1 MGVLLKDMERF
12 RLENNNGVEVEFLS
26 LGGRIYSVKVPDKSR
41 KLDIVLGCGELP
53 GDAFMGALCGRFAN
67 RIGNAKVSL
76 DGKTFGLSKN
86 DFSNHIHGGY
96 QGFNVKEW
104 KVEPFSLEGYE
115 SAFRLKFFSPDGD
128 EGYPGNLE
136 TDVIYALNDRNEL
149 LIDLKARTDKTT
161 VINLTSHPYF
171 NLNGAGN
178 DVVLNHQLQIFAD
191 HYAPTDESGVPTG
204 EIQKVKGTDL
214 DFSHPAILGDIAKSN
229 FPQIIMKGGLDHTW
243 VINRKNKALTKA
255 CVLTESESGRA
266 VEVFTTQPAL
276 QIYTGN
282 HFDGSQIEKSRKP
295 LVKFSGVALEAQNIP
310 DAPNKPNFPNAV
322 LRPGETYHEQI
333 VYHFVF

>member
-1 MGVLLKDMERF
+1 MGALLKDMERF
-12 RLENNNGVEVEFLS
+12 RLENNNGVEVEFYS
-26 LGGRIYSVKVPDKSR
+26 LGGRIFSVQVPVGDG
-41 KLDIVLGCGELP
+41 KLDIALG
-53 GDAFMGALCGRFAN
+53 GDLKGDPFIGALCGRFSN

-86 DFSNHIHGGY
+86 DFPNHIHGGY

-191 HYAPTDESGVPTG
+191 HYTPTDEKGVPTG
-204 EIQKVKGTDL
+204 EIENVTGTDL
-214 DFSHPAILGDIAKSN
+214 NFLQPVRLQNIAQSK
-229 FPQIIMKGGLDHTW
+229 FPQIVMKGGLDNTW
-243 VINRKNKALTKA
+243 VINRMDKKLIKA
-255 CVLTESESGRA
+255 CVLREPESGRA

-276 QIYTGN
+276 QVYTGN
-282 HFDGSQIEKSRKP
+282 HFDGIQKEKSGKP
-295 LVKFSGVALEAQNIP
+295 LKVFSGIALEAQNIP
-310 DAPNKPNFPNAV
+310 DAPNKSNFPNAI

-333 VYHFVF
+333 VYRFIFR